1 MKFLQ
6 NGDDLK
12 MVMIVFEELSLELL
26 TLFLHTDHFRFTR
39 TTSETI
45 DTLPPRRRFN
55 ITIK

>member
-1 MKFLQ
+1 MQK
-6 NGDDLK
+6 GDDLK
-12 MVMIVFEELSLELL
+12 MVMIVFEELSLELM